1 MYTFNLTKILYFNFK
16 NDTFLKVYL
25 YRFSYPLN
33 ATRDSNM
40 RIQSIHLISLQTAL
54 TLLHKL
60 KIVTREE
67 IDNAFKKNE
76 FLKDSVMMDMWVS
89 IFNI

>member
-1 MYTFNLTKILYFNFK
+1 
-16 NDTFLKVYL
+16 
-25 YRFSYPLN
+25 
-33 ATRDSNM
+33 M
-40 RIQSIHLISLQTAL
+40 RIESIHLISLQTAL
-54 TLLHKL
+54 SLLHKL

-76 FLKDSVMMDMWVS
+76 FVRGSVLPDMWVS